1 MVKNLL
7 IESLNGIVG
16 ANKNLVFDWK
26 MLSDDELHP
35 FKAVTAE
42 QLEKQTIQFL
52 TPPKASEYK
61 PS

>member
-1 MVKNLL
+1 
-7 IESLNGIVG
+7 
-16 ANKNLVFDWK
+16 

-52 TPPKASEYK
+52 TPPKALEYK

>member
-16 ANKNLVFDWK
+16 ANKSPVLARK

-52 TPPKASEYK
+52 IPPKAPEYK